1 MPGFDFF
8 APLMVFAFSSLI
20 TPGPNNIIIA
30 TSGANFGYQRTLP
43 VIFGVCFGFA
53 AMVLFVT
60 FGLAGVFIQYPVLQ
74 TVLRAVGFAFM
85 LYLAW
90 KIAAADIHDEQVTGA
105 PPTFAQMVLFQ
116 WVNPKAWAMSGV
128 AAVAFTTSGGDAFVE
143 AILIALVFLFIS
155 LPCQLLWGAFGAAIG
170 DYLRASRRRLRV
182 FNCIMAALMV
192 GAFVPAVLD

>member
-1 MPGFDFF
+1 MPGFEFF
-8 APLMVFAFSSLI
+8 APLALFAFSSLI

-30 TSGANFGYQRTLP
+30 TAGANFGLRRALP
-43 VIFGVCFGFA
+43 VVFGVCFGFA
-53 AMVLFVT
+53 AMVWFVT
-60 FGLAGVFIQYPVLQ
+60 FGLAGAFINYPHAQ

-90 KIAAADIHDEQVTGA
+90 KIAFADIHDERVAA
-105 PPTFAQMVLFQ
+105 PPTFWQMVLFQ

-128 AAVAFTTSGGDAFVE
+128 AAVAFTAGGNALVE
-143 AILIALVFLFIS
+143 ALLIACVFLFIS

-170 DYLRASRRRLRV
+170 DYLRASRRRLRA